1 MTASLLGV
9 GALITVAIVALVC
22 STESRSRGSD
32 VHSIDDD
39 PASVTAPATPQSDSP
54 RPTWV
59 APAAA
64 VRISDDTTLR
74 GEPLRRE
81 LGEYRLVRRW
91 MQAALASPRREA
103 ALEELFSRRMQ
114 RGIETFG
121 QRAYWNDART
131 LLERGAAQGLRI
143 EEPGFSICKDAA
155 GRRCVSIDAEG
166 SSVLVLAVI
175 REDGRW
181 VVDLPRIAVPETIC
195 HSSR

>member
-9 GALITVAIVALVC
+9 GALITVATVALVC
-22 STESRSRGSD
+22 STESRSRAGD

-39 PASVTAPATPQSDSP
+39 PASVTAPATPQSDP
-54 RPTWV
+54 RTPTWV

-91 MQAALASPRREA
+91 MQAALDSPRRETV
-103 ALEELFSRRMQ
+103 LEELFSRRMR

-131 LLERGAAQGLRI
+131 LLERGAARGMRI
-143 EEPGFSICKDAA
+143 EEPQFSICKDAA
-155 GRRCVSIDAEG
+155 GRRCVSIDVEG

-181 VVDLPRIAVPETIC
+181 VVDLPRVAAPET
-195 HSSR
+195 SP